1 MTNTPHHSTSI
12 FYSIYL
18 TLTQVPPPHPPFALL
33 RRLCAGCPDPTPKPP
48 EHKLNNNHTHYTPT
62 NNITDESLYNH
73 VITHYDYPAPL
84 SPISIPSPHN
94 FIDLNLGPHST
105 LPNPHFTQALKA
117 IQTATEPGT
126 YLHLAVM
133 DDGRMRGCSSGS
145 APEPTLARAGG

>member
-1 MTNTPHHSTSI
+1 MQFAVLVATQHYAQNATHWSMWLRRRNSRAIMNLPKQKLTTVILTGTEKVWYFGGGVTNTPHHSTSI

-84 SPISIPSPHN
+84 SPSPSHLLTISLS
-94 FIDLNLGPHST
+94 
-105 LPNPHFTQALKA
+105 
-117 IQTATEPGT
+117 
-126 YLHLAVM
+126 
-133 DDGRMRGCSSGS
+133 
-145 APEPTLARAGG
+145 